1 MSLDNVDERRY
12 GVRTIRKLLI
22 QASEASAAGAP
33 SSSGLPFAFPLPG
46 GNNGSS
52 SRSSTEAPMAPMPS
66 PVSAEYVGRV
76 MGQLAC
82 EEVVALQDW
91 EAVARAGPQIKWVYP
106 GLLER
111 VCVAHML
118 HGYLQCQPGYVK
130 VAAGVLAKLP
140 ASGEVLVLQAVCCV
154 LMGAVQAAEER
165 LMEAETAAHAR
176 PSQSFLSPPSDME
189 VGGKVMGK
197 LWSSQAFTF
206 VADHTPANEEGLL
219 TGLCLYT
226 ELWLAKVAVLLFR
239 DTVESVHNT
248 SLVPYFAD
256 ARVEAIISVYD
267 EKAEVDS
274 TPKGLPAQALQH
286 LGAANRQS
294 PSLASTSGSRLA
306 AAQDDATNSD
316 MGIKKAG
323 QVVRAWQEAKQAA
336 LGRSHDVSQLP
347 NVLAEPMLGETW
359 RKAATFREQGWFMR
373 YKLHRLKVT
382 EVDTKATGK
391 RPNVTVL
398 ASLDESASL
407 CGMDGQQADGYRS
420 SYDAQYRMV
429 QGKDGLWR
437 VASVEVLGEEM
448 NGGKQ

>member
-1 MSLDNVDERRY
+1 
-12 GVRTIRKLLI
+12 
-22 QASEASAAGAP
+22 
-33 SSSGLPFAFPLPG
+33 
-46 GNNGSS
+46 
-52 SRSSTEAPMAPMPS
+52 
-66 PVSAEYVGRV
+66 
-76 MGQLAC
+76 
-82 EEVVALQDW
+82 
-91 EAVARAGPQIKWVYP
+91 
-106 GLLER
+106 
-111 VCVAHML
+111 
-118 HGYLQCQPGYVK
+118 
-130 VAAGVLAKLP
+130 
-140 ASGEVLVLQAVCCV
+140 
-154 LMGAVQAAEER
+154 
-165 LMEAETAAHAR
+165 
-176 PSQSFLSPPSDME
+176 
-189 VGGKVMGK
+189 
-197 LWSSQAFTF
+197 
-206 VADHTPANEEGLL
+206 
-219 TGLCLYT
+219 
-226 ELWLAKVAVLLFR
+226 
-239 DTVESVHNT
+239 
-248 SLVPYFAD
+248 
-256 ARVEAIISVYD
+256 
-267 EKAEVDS
+267 
-274 TPKGLPAQALQH
+274 
-286 LGAANRQS
+286 
-294 PSLASTSGSRLA
+294 
-306 AAQDDATNSD
+306 